1 MIIFIVLNQSHI
13 SHLTRHG
20 TELFT
25 SLGFRT
31 YLSICG
37 PTAAKLWV
45 RGFLKRVTTIPYWSL
60 LGSTTLDLCP
70 SSFKVA
76 LSRPALMPSIV
87 SSLCQETSKFV
98 KIGCI
103 KPRYLIKRKTPS
115 SFLKTFVI
123 PKSQLTLFILV
134 LGGFKSS
141 QHQLGEERGW
151 IVKTMCDANLVVSN
165 IWRNGF
171 SHTRSGTTQ
180 YILNCWLN
188 RSAVSHKLK
197 PSFFSGPIS
206 SQ

>member
-1 MIIFIVLNQSHI
+1 MFKFLKAGAHLTLDSTWHAAFHESWFRNIFIN
-13 SHLTRHG
+13 
-20 TELFT
+20 
-25 SLGFRT
+25 
-31 YLSICG
+31 
-37 PTAAKLWV
+37 LWTDGRKIV
-45 RGFLKRVTTIPYWSL
+45 SQRVLKRVTTIPYWLL

-103 KPRYLIKRKTPS
+103 KPRYLIKPKTPS

-141 QHQLGEERGW
+141 QHQERRE
-151 IVKTMCDANLVVSN
+151 V
-165 IWRNGF
+165 
-171 SHTRSGTTQ
+171 
-180 YILNCWLN
+180 
-188 RSAVSHKLK
+188 
-197 PSFFSGPIS
+197 
-206 SQ
+206 

>member
-1 MIIFIVLNQSHI
+1 MWLYLVPSQSHI

-134 LGGFKSS
+134 LGGFKPS
-141 QHQLGEERGW
+141 QHQLGEGW
-151 IVKTMCDANLVVSN
+151 REVELWKRCVMRIWLYQIYEEGMDLATLGRAQHN
-165 IWRNGF
+165 IF
-171 SHTRSGTTQ
+171 
-180 YILNCWLN
+180 
-188 RSAVSHKLK
+188 
-197 PSFFSGPIS
+197 
-206 SQ
+206 